1 MAPLTNVAVL
11 GFGAMGRIHA
21 RVFRELTTAFTL
33 TGIFDPNPEKTKGV
47 PEARATAKE
56 AVFSADLVVVATPMA
71 THANLVVSLLR
82 DGHDVFV
89 EKPMCTTSREA
100 DALMEAASRHGRRL
114 FVGHSERF
122 NPAVRATVAELGSE
136 AIVSIECTRI
146 AVARD
151 TDRLDHELVF
161 NLGVHDLDLI
171 TYLAKSPLSVD
182 GIRAIREAQVA
193 HIEVATLSGVRGKI
207 VVGRR
212 PTGAERALVVRTETR
227 VFEADLLHFRLTE
240 RRSDR
245 GGDVSREC
253 ALSLEEPLVAQARAV
268 RRALRGDVTT
278 GLASSFDGAGAV
290 RAAERSLAENL

>member
-21 RVFRELTTAFTL
+21 RVFRELTDAFTL
-33 TGIFDPNPEKTKGV
+33 SGVFDTNPAKTRGV
-47 PEARATAKE
+47 DEARRSASE
-56 AVFSADLVVVATPMA
+56 AVSKADLVVLATPMA
-71 THANLVVSLLR
+71 THAELAASLLQR
-82 DGHDVFV
+82 GHDVFV

-100 DALMEAASRHGRRL
+100 EMLLEAANRHGRQL

-122 NPAVRATVAELGSE
+122 NPAVRGALAELGSE
-136 AIVSIECTRI
+136 AILSIECTRI
-146 AVARD
+146 ALAREPD
-151 TDRLDHELVF
+151 TLDDETIF

-171 TYLAKSPLSVD
+171 TYLARSPLSVE
-182 GIRAIREAQVA
+182 GIRATREAQLA
-193 HIEVATLSGVRGKI
+193 HIEVATLSGVSGKI
-207 VVGRR
+207 VVGRK

-227 VFEADLLHFRLTE
+227 RFEADLLHFGLTE
-240 RRSDR
+240 WR
-245 GGDVSREC
+245 GDVSRDC
-253 ALSLEEPLVAQARAV
+253 VLSLEEPLVAQARAV